1 MSKVIKLNKPQPKKP
16 TRLKGPHSVT
26 KKEVLD
32 AIEYFHVMNMIEDM
46 KTDERYYVEILLRK
60 VANDY
65 KILLEIDKNTIL

>member
-32 AIEYFHVMNMIEDM
+32 AIRYFHVTNNLEDM
-46 KTDERYYVEILLRK
+46 NTDERYYVEILLRK

-65 KILLEIDKNTIL
+65 KILLQIDDNTIL

>member
-1 MSKVIKLNKPQPKKP
+1 MSKVIPLNKPQPKKP

-26 KKEVLD
+26 KKQVLD
-32 AIEYFHVMNMIEDM
+32 AIKYFHVMDMLEDL

-65 KILLEIDKNTIL
+65 KILLQIDDNTIL

>member
-1 MSKVIKLNKPQPKKP
+1 MSKVIQLNKPQPKKP

-32 AIEYFHVMNMIEDM
+32 AIHYFHVMNMLEDL
-46 KTDERYYVEILLRK
+46 KTDERCYVEILLRK

-65 KILLEIDKNTIL
+65 KILLEIDNNKIL